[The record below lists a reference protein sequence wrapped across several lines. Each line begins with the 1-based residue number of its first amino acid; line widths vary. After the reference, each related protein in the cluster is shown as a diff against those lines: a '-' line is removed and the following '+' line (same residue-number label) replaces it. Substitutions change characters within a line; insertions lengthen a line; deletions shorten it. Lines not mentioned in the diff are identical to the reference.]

1 MRTSF
6 CAVLKWVF
14 PVSCVPPEADL
25 PVMLFLIIGVAAAGA
40 IYFKTAIS
48 RLSAM
53 KILILQSWC
62 VTFI

>member
-1 MRTSF
+1 
-6 CAVLKWVF
+6 
-14 PVSCVPPEADL
+14 
-25 PVMLFLIIGVAAAGA
+25 MLFLIIAVTAAGA

-53 KILILQSWC
+53 KMLILRNLC